1 MNPTRENQGQLAE
14 LLAACARQ
22 DAGAFT
28 RLYRLTSPTLLGCLI
43 KILRRRALAEEVLQ
57 DVYVNIWQR
66 AAQYDAERGRA
77 WAWLVSMARYR
88 AIDILRRER
97 ADATDP
103 FELAESLEQQIDA
116 DASAAIAQE
125 SLPGDAQH
133 VARCLEQLGPE
144 QRNSIRLAFLGG
156 RSHPEIA
163 RALDRPVGSV
173 KSWIRRGLVTLKE
186 CIEACSVRAPS

>member
-1 MNPTRENQGQLAE
+1 MNPPVDTKGELAA
-14 LLAACARQ
+14 LLTACARQ
-22 DAGAFT
+22 DARAFS
-28 RLYRLTSPTLLGCLI
+28 RLYELTSPALLGCLI
-43 KILRRRALAEEVLQ
+43 RILRRRALAEEVLQ

-103 FELAESLEQQIDA
+103 FELAESLEQQMDA

-125 SLPGDAQH
+125 SLPGDAQQVVH
-133 VARCLEQLGPE
+133 CLEQLGPD

-163 RALDRPVGSV
+163 RALDRPIGSV
-173 KSWIRRGLVTLKE
+173 KSWIRRGLVALKE
-186 CIEACSVRAPS
+186 CIEACSVRTPS